1 MGSSTVHKTDTD
13 RRLFYPRV
21 LARAG
26 ILDKTIERGF
36 IPKDV
41 AWRKPDGTLIAGFDR
56 LEARIDGLPQSVILP
71 VGSLSALL
79 LEEVQ
84 DYPSV
89 KIYWANR
96 VSNVGQDSDKAWVEV
111 NGSSNLIYADF
122 VIGCDGGSSTVR
134 KSVSGASFP
143 GSTWPKTLV
152 AVNVSTRLRPS
163 YLVDL
168 CKDSFRLILE
178 V

>member
-1 MGSSTVHKTDTD
+1 M
-13 RRLFYPRV
+13 

-26 ILDKTIERGF
+26 ILEKTIERGF

-56 LEARIDGLPQSVILP
+56 LDARINGLPQSVILP

-84 DYPSV
+84 NYPSV
-89 KIYWANR
+89 KIYWAHR

-111 NGSSNLIYADF
+111 DGSSNLMYADF
-122 VIGCDGGSSTVR
+122 VIGCDGGSSAVR

-152 AVNVSTRLRPS
+152 AVNVS
-163 YLVDL
+163 
-168 CKDSFRLILE
+168 FG
-178 V
+178 